1 MVSYTLEDL
10 KRIVNNQK
18 KLGRFYEIEETDK
31 FLFMLSEL
39 EKECF

>member
-10 KRIVNNQK
+10 KRIVLNQK
-18 KLGRFYEIEETDK
+18 KLGRFFEVEDTES
-31 FLFMLSEL
+31 FLWMLSEL